1 MPKGDRKDWHLE
13 GKDKGGERP
22 SVSLGNPTLKTMGK
36 QDRFLIAFRELG
48 VISKACEA
56 VGIDNTSVA
65 KWKKQD
71 ILFLERYNEAQR
83 IHNDKLEGML
93 FDLVGEMHK
102 NLDYK
107 ANPTLLI
114 FALNGAMPTK
124 YKGVAQ
130 STNDARDV
138 IAEWRKAR
146 REEISKPGEKEQVE
160 PDLLK
165 SAVEQASE
173 ILESKRG
180 SLNDTDD
187 K

>member
-1 MPKGDRKDWHLE
+1 MAEYSRE
-13 GKDKGGERP
+13 P
-22 SVSLGNPTLKTMGK
+22 SMSVGNPTADTQAK
-36 QDRFLIAFRELG
+36 QRRFLIAYAELG
-48 VISKACEA
+48 VITKAA
-56 VGIDNTSVA
+56 SAAKISSVTVH
-65 KWKKQD
+65 KWRKYD
-71 ILFLERYNEAQR
+71 IMFLEKMNEAQQS
-83 IHNDKLEGML
+83 HNDKLEGML

>member
-1 MPKGDRKDWHLE
+1 MPKTP
-13 GKDKGGERP
+13 GKAGGSDP
-22 SVSLGNPTLKTMGK
+22 TISVGNPTLKTQGK
-36 QDRFLIAFRELG
+36 QDRFLIAFADVG
-48 VISKACEA
+48 VITKACKA
-56 VGIDNTSVA
+56 AGTTTGTVD

-93 FDLVGEMHK
+93 FDLIGEMHK

-130 STNDARDV
+130 STNDARD
-138 IAEWRKAR
+138 IITEWRKAR

-180 SLNDTDD
+180 SLNDTDG